1 MPCILSRN
9 RLEERQTHISAVLNS
24 MNVKQLLLEAQGNPL
39 TFAFFSCRAV
49 GAKDQMFVDHA
60 QLDTLANTT
69 RL

>member
-1 MPCILSRN
+1 
-9 RLEERQTHISAVLNS
+9 
-24 MNVKQLLLEAQGNPL
+24 MNLKRLLLEAQGNPL

-49 GAKDQMFVDHA
+49 GAKEQMFVDHS